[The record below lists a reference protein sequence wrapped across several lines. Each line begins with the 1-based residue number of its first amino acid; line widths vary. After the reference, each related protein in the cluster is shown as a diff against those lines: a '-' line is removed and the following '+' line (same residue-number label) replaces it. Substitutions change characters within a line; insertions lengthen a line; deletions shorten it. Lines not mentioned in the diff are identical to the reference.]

1 MNEVDILD
9 SLQTA
14 AIEAEKKKQA
24 KNNKSKYNFDK
35 LKMFFGDDYD
45 INGIKIS
52 MPKIG
57 EILEIGEKI
66 FYTAVMPFVSNS
78 TSIRVLLYKIGK
90 DWNKVSDIE
99 TFYFLIHTTVHDL
112 SPLKLL
118 FKDITFDD
126 IKLLETGKNDDGTNQ
141 FALYSPSQN
150 LLIYED
156 AYMEIAEYI
165 REIMNQHP
173 KVEKAKGKETKKS
186 MIWEDEMKILNQQE
200 KGDESNLLALI
211 SSCTNHPG
219 FKYNLQELRDVGLY
233 QFMDS
238 VKRIQKYEN
247 GIAALHGGFSGFV
260 NFKDIPED
268 TLNYMG
274 DV

>member
-14 AIEAEKKKQA
+14 TIEAEKEKQKKA
-24 KNNKSKYNFDK
+24 SKNKYNFDK
-35 LKMFFGDDYD
+35 LKMYFGDDYD
-45 INGIKIS
+45 IQGIKIS
-52 MPKIG
+52 MPTIG
-57 EILEIGEKI
+57 QILEIGEKK
-66 FYTAVMPFVSNS
+66 FYSAVMPFISNS

-90 DWNKVSDIE
+90 DWNKVRDIE
-99 TFYFLIHTTVHDL
+99 VFYLLISTVSDL

-118 FKDITFDD
+118 FKNTDFKD
-126 IKLLETGKNDDGTNQ
+126 IKLLELGEEVENKQ
-141 FALYSPSQN
+141 FVLYSPSQG

-156 AYMEIAEYI
+156 AYAEISEYI

-173 KVEKAKGKETKKS
+173 KIEKAKGKATKKS

-200 KGDESNLLALI
+200 NCEESNLLSLI

-219 FKYNLQELRDVGLY
+219 FKYKLQELRDVGIY

-247 GIAALHGGFSGFV
+247 GIAALHGGFSGMIS
-260 NFKDIPED
+260 FKDIPED

-274 DV
+274 GV

>member
-14 AIEAEKKKQA
+14 TIEAEKAKQA
-24 KNNKSKYNFDK
+24 KKNKPKYNFDK

-45 INGIKIS
+45 VGGIKIS

-57 EILEIGEKI
+57 EILEIGEKK
-66 FYTAVMPFVSNS
+66 FYSAVMPFVSNS

-126 IKLLETGKNDDGTNQ
+126 ITLLDIGEDEDGKQ
-141 FALYSPSQN
+141 KFVLYSPSQD
-150 LLIYED
+150 LLINED
-156 AYMEIAEYI
+156 NYNEIAEYI
-165 REIMNQHP
+165 REVMNQHP
-173 KVEKAKGKETKKS
+173 KVEKARGKETKKS
-186 MIWEDEMKILNQQE
+186 MIWEDEMKILNQKE
-200 KGDESNLLALI
+200 NGNESILLPLI
-211 SSCTNHPG
+211 SSCINHPG

-260 NFKDIPED
+260 SFKDIPED